1 MTNMVFSLY
10 RLFFIDENDKIWV
23 VLKDGRICFVKNG
36 VSFCG
41 FSSDRRGILGVSFHH
56 DETAVLALD
65 LRFSQMT
72 PYLLCQVK
80 GYIYYPALLVQ
91 KKLRLAYLEADLLSS
106 NGCGRLIVLDR
117 ARKRFKSVF
126 QTMARITPIVFHET
140 SGDLFYIDDKATLR
154 RLSKNTFESVVVAKD
169 VKAFALHEVREYC
182 AVLKQDVVFVFNNSG
197 VIIASFNVS
206 GVIAISFSETGEEV
220 YVALDDKGRYG
231 IYGYNLKTR
240 MLLPIASHA
249 CRVIG
254 LCR

>member
-1 MTNMVFSLY
+1 MTNTVFSLY

-80 GYIYYPALLVQ
+80 GYIYYPALLIQ

-106 NGCGRLIVLDR
+106 NGCGRLVVSDR
-117 ARKRFKSVF
+117 ARKRFKPAF
-126 QTMARITPIVFHET
+126 QTMARIAPVIFHEK

-169 VKAFALHEVREYC
+169 VTAFALHEGREFC
-182 AVLKQDVVFVFNNSG
+182 AVLKQDTIFIFDNRG
-197 VIIASFNVS
+197 GTIASFDVS
-206 GVIAISFSETGEEV
+206 GVIAVSFSETGEEV
-220 YVALDDKGRYG
+220 YVALDDKGRHG
-231 IYGYNLKTR
+231 IYGYNLNTQT
-240 MLLPIASHA
+240 LLPIVSHA
-249 CRVIG
+249 CRIVG